1 MNVCDHNTPID
12 RFLEAAASRQATPGG
27 GSVAA
32 LAGALAAAMG
42 EMAVNYTVGQK
53 GVEAHADVLHAA
65 LGEYHRARLLLIEL
79 MREDQAA
86 YEALTA
92 AKKMPESAEK
102 KEAMA
107 IALLACIRVPQSIA
121 ATAMAILDLADRLVN
136 VANRHLLSDLAV
148 CAELAMAT
156 LRCAIY
162 NVRVN
167 LPDVSEIS
175 ERRRIEATNGQLLS
189 RATAAIQRS
198 IPAIWKRINE

>member
-1 MNVCDHNTPID
+1 M
-12 RFLEAAASRQATPGG
+12 
-27 GSVAA
+27 AA

-42 EMAVNYTVGQK
+42 EMAVNYTVGKK
-53 GVEAHADVLHAA
+53 GAEAHADVLQAA
-65 LGEYHRARLLLIEL
+65 LGEYHRARLLLIGL
-79 MREDQAA
+79 MQEDQAA

-102 KEAMA
+102 KEAMD
-107 IALLACIRVPQSIA
+107 IALLACIRIPQSIA

-167 LPDVSEIS
+167 LPDVSEAA
-175 ERRRIEATNGQLLS
+175 ERRLIEATNEQLLS
-189 RATAAIQRS
+189 RATAAIQRT
-198 IPAIWKRINE
+198 IPSIWKRINE